1 VKAAPAK
8 PTKKKADSSSDDS
21 DDSSEKKVV
30 NDSSDDSDDSE
41 EKPAKRSRTNSK
53 KAKEL
58 EVPTEK
64 RSRSNSKSKKAEESK
79 GAPVTD
85 GPTEIMI
92 KSLSFDTT
100 DESLSAHFEQYGEL
114 TKCKLL
120 KGMAF
125 VEYTCPAHAA
135 AAVAGSNGATLD
147 SRQIWVEFS
156 KGPAQ

>member
-1 VKAAPAK
+1 MKAAPAK

-53 KAKEL
+53 KEL